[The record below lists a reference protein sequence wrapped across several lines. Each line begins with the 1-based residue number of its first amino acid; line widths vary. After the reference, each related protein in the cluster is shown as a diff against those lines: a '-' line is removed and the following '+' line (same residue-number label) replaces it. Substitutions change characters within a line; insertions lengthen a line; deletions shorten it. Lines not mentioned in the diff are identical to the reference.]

1 MTTERPKNALA
12 KIPRRAAPQ
21 RRSRGGA
28 SRAARSQAEPGNEF
42 WAKSVKVATDFAPSN
57 RG

>member
-28 SRAARSQAEPGNEF
+28 SRAARSQAEPNAVNDLF
-42 WAKSVKVATDFAPSN
+42 SVFYEEIAI
-57 RG
+57 